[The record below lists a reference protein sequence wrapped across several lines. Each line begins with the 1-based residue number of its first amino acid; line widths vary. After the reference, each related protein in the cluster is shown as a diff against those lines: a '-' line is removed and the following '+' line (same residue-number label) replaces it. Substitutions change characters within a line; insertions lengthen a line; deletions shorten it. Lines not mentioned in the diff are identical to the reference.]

1 MFYNLLNYKFD
12 KSKFFQN
19 YILCLFLQENEFD
32 EDYLVNSNNYNQ
44 DITTVQPT
52 SQEIIRE

>member
-1 MFYNLLNYKFD
+1 MLYNLLNYKFD
-12 KSKFFQN
+12 KNKFFQN
-19 YILCLFLQENEFD
+19 YILCLFNQANEFD

-44 DITTVQPT
+44 DITIVQPT